1 MRKKMSKGR
10 IAVIAVVVIAVIFIL
25 WMWSSYNG
33 LVRSDETVN
42 EKWANVQS
50 AYQRRLD
57 LIPNLVDTVQASA
70 EFETNL
76 LKDVTALRSGLS
88 SATTPEELDLLGTK
102 INSAINL
109 VFEAYPDVKTTE
121 AFLSLQDQLEGTEN
135 RIKKERDI
143 FNKAV
148 KDYNVKVRRVPTNIV
163 AGWFGFEQK
172 TMFEADAGAEVAPDV
187 GGLFDE

>member
-1 MRKKMSKGR
+1 MKKMSKGT
-10 IAVIAVVVIAVIFIL
+10 IAVIAVVVIALIFLL
-25 WMWSSYNG
+25 WLWGSYNG
-33 LVRSDETVN
+33 LIRSDETVN
-42 EKWANVQS
+42 EKWANVQT

-76 LKDVTALRSGLS
+76 LTQVTALRSGLS
-88 SATTPEELDLLGTK
+88 TATTPEELDLLGTK

-135 RIKKERDI
+135 RIKTERDI

-148 KDYNVKVRRVPTNIV
+148 KDYNVKVRRVPTNVV
-163 AGWFGFEQK
+163 AKWFGFEQK
-172 TMFEADAGAEVAPDV
+172 DMFAALPGAEVAPDV
-187 GGLFDE
+187 GELFE